1 MAIPCA
7 YDDLKEFNDNLCAV
21 KMAGKWGYINTH
33 DSLVIPNRYLNV
45 TSFSDKVAF
54 VQTDS
59 SHWRIINDTG
69 KFINQILLEAPQTY
83 SDGMCWVAKNGKYGC
98 LDSLGQLVIPY
109 QYDYA
114 ENFSNGIAMVYKGEA
129 WGVIS
134 KTGHLIVPCKYE
146 HRNIEI
152 AENITT
158 TLQQTFDK
166 RGNLVN

>member
-1 MAIPCA
+1 
-7 YDDLKEFNDNLCAV
+7 
-21 KMAGKWGYINTH
+21 
-33 DSLVIPNRYLNV
+33 
-45 TSFSDKVAF
+45 
-54 VQTDS
+54 
-59 SHWRIINDTG
+59 
-69 KFINQILLEAPQTY
+69 
-83 SDGMCWVAKNGKYGC
+83 MCWVAKNGKYGC

-134 KTGHLIVPCKYE
+134 KTGHLIVPCKYSKG
-146 HRNIEI
+146 NIAI